1 MPKKKTVT
9 KKKKHKNKFR
19 FEIVYNSKAKGK
31 QKYYWRAI
39 SCNGQTVIPTEMYL
53 GAAGPVKTIKSLI
66 TAAKKGQVKICE
78 EIIYL

>member
-1 MPKKKTVT
+1 MPKKKIVKR
-9 KKKKHKNKFR
+9 KKKPVKFR

-31 QKYYWRAI
+31 QKYFWRAI